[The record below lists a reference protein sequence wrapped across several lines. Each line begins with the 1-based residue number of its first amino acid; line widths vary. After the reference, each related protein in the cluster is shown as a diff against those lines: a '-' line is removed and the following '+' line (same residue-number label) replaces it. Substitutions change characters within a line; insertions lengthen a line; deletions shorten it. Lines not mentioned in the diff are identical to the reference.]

1 MIIMG
6 GNSNTALLR
15 VLSKLIKQLT
25 AFKGNF
31 DKWTQQSCRDLCVL
45 FGVVF
50 FAKNICWS
58 NLLTFCRSG
67 KGLGGDCLLAAA
79 LC

>member
-1 MIIMG
+1 ME
-6 GNSNTALLR
+6 TFFTPLLQGM
-15 VLSKLIKQLT
+15 LLLKQLT

-45 FGVVF
+45 FGEVF